1 MVQERSC
8 YGFGDPK
15 KACGCASNAFC
26 WLHTSSRE
34 REEFQEAPG
43 NRSRHRL
50 LQVGEMAVK
59 AAHAAMQ
66 AKNMYALLGSH
77 FNSMIDIKP

>member
-1 MVQERSC
+1 MVQKRSS
-8 YGFGDPK
+8 YRLGDPK

-43 NRSRHRL
+43 DRSRHRL
-50 LQVGEMAVK
+50 FQVGEMAVK
-59 AAHAAMQ
+59 AAYAAMQ
-66 AKNMYALLGSH
+66 AKNMYALFGFH